1 MKLHLLENCQLY
13 ENFIIVMKVPI
24 TSVHVK
30 RLKENLLKLNPDLEA
45 TFITRTLVTRHILVE
60 LHKLYEIKFLKNW
73 QRIGS
78 FTDNCQNELSFFPW
92 IFNFDS
98 GVKPRNKIVLLLLLL
113 DKCLPNTNNL
123 FCKNWFQ

>member
-60 LHKLYEIKFLKNW
+60 LHKLYEMKFLKNW

-92 IFNFDS
+92 IFKFDS
-98 GVKPRNKIVLLLLLL
+98 GVKHRNKIVL
-113 DKCLPNTNNL
+113 TT
-123 FCKNWFQ
+123 FIIG